1 MAFVVR
7 GKSGNIV
14 GRYATQAEA
23 ERRIAQLRA
32 GAARLRP
39 FQFASGSLTQT
50 EARNQA
56 WSPTGEGRAAGLRR
70 RNLGEIMAPWG
81 SDFSYKAGPV
91 GAVSSLYFAGEI
103 YPDRT
108 MVERALALI
117 EADIV
122 PAMRG
127 ENGWTKKDV
136 ADLQF
141 IAAGLRYY
149 LARDYKGQ
157 HSWPGKPRRHAHA
170 ARLGQRRAAR
180 SPTEGTRVVA
190 DKLFG
195 GVAWTIS
202 RHTRPNGTGFW
213 ALMELA
219 GKNRQDYPVVRD
231 DAHGR
236 IISVV
241 YDHPE
246 RLPEA
251 VKNWTER
258 VLRKVSA
265 ARSPTGRS
273 RKTRAF
279 EAAMRHAIN
288 GQIGMAHSGV
298 RSIAEEYGLT
308 LAEAKIVQDA
318 YRAATRPARSPNGRG
333 GIYVS
338 LTPLGKWPAGHHFR
352 LYQTDAA
359 SGGVTLESLGGERLS
374 QMRYVFVPKL
384 RFERDFVLA
393 TTRGSR

>member
-32 GAARLRP
+32 GAVRLRP

-117 EADIV
+117 EANIV

-180 SPTEGTRVVA
+180 SPTQRGRKIRGDWFVLWSDGSENGPFDHRSEAKRYA
-190 DKLFG
+190 DNWNNDNWG
-195 GVAWTIS
+195 
-202 RHTRPNGTGFW
+202 
-213 ALMELA
+213 
-219 GKNRQDYPVVRD
+219 
-231 DAHGR
+231 GR
-236 IISVV
+236 IWTFKIVFV
-241 YDHPE
+241 E
-246 RLPEA
+246 RPLSGHSYA
-251 VKNWTER
+251 H
-258 VLRKVSA
+258 A
-265 ARSPTGRS
+265 AR
-273 RKTRAF
+273 
-279 EAAMRHAIN
+279 I
-288 GQIGMAHSGV
+288 GQ
-298 RSIAEEYGLT
+298 R
-308 LAEAKIVQDA
+308 
-318 YRAATRPARSPNGRG
+318 RATR
-333 GIYVS
+333 
-338 LTPLGKWPAGHHFR
+338 
-352 LYQTDAA
+352 
-359 SGGVTLESLGGERLS
+359 
-374 QMRYVFVPKL
+374 
-384 RFERDFVLA
+384 
-393 TTRGSR
+393 

>member
-1 MAFVVR
+1 MAYVVR
-7 GKSGNIV
+7 GKSGKVV

-23 ERRIAQLRA
+23 ERRIAQLKA

-39 FQFASGSLTQT
+39 FQFASGSARSPVGRDTYTKRQAPENALQT
-50 EARNQA
+50 NVYRNGHIIGTITLRGKRHWVWWYGYIPVGLSSQPSGTVRTERGGLQKIVAYDKPATRRSGESPTENPHRAHPTLWKVRVSQHGSSVPTRTWGPFDSQAQAAEFVEQKKQEARQA
-56 WSPTGEGRAAGLRR
+56 GWNLVFQAVPPRNWDPASDR
-70 RNLGEIMAPWG
+70 RNRER
-81 SDFSYKAGPV
+81 SPV
-91 GAVSSLYFAGEI
+91 
-103 YPDRT
+103 
-108 MVERALALI
+108 
-117 EADIV
+117 
-122 PAMRG
+122 
-127 ENGWTKKDV
+127 
-136 ADLQF
+136 
-141 IAAGLRYY
+141 
-149 LARDYKGQ
+149 
-157 HSWPGKPRRHAHA
+157 
-170 ARLGQRRAAR
+170 RRAAR
-180 SPTEGTRVVA
+180 SPTGDVRVIA

-265 ARSPTGRS
+265 A
-273 RKTRAF
+273 
-279 EAAMRHAIN
+279 
-288 GQIGMAHSGV
+288 Q
-298 RSIAEEYGLT
+298 
-308 LAEAKIVQDA
+308 
-318 YRAATRPARSPNGRG
+318 RSPNGRG